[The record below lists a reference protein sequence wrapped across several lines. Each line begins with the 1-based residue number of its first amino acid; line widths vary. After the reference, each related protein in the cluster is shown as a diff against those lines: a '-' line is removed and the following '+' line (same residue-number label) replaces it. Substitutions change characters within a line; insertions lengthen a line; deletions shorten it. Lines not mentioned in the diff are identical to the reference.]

1 MSPRPAHVRMKKN
14 PNPPDVNRGTKGGG
28 GPSRCQ
34 AAEGPTPDRRLVGP
48 RPEQQLRPR
57 GGCRGGRGHKAH
69 AHPEPRCAL
78 NSACATPWGPPGC
91 SPPRAPVLVSMSTGT
106 PRTPGAAPARH
117 RRPPPAAVTLTR
129 PVLGRA
135 GQSVPREHT
144 RQGVLLKGG
153 PSMHGGPGDV
163 PKDRQPD
170 RRVSSGRSEHPVC
183 ILTSRSP

>member
-117 RRPPPAAVTLTR
+117 RRPPPAPRSSDADAPRAGTSGAVGATR
-129 PVLGRA
+129 AHAAGRA
-135 GQSVPREHT
+135 PQ
-144 RQGVLLKGG
+144 
-153 PSMHGGPGDV
+153 
-163 PKDRQPD
+163 
-170 RRVSSGRSEHPVC
+170 GRSQHARRPGGRAQGQTARQTCLEWP
-183 ILTSRSP
+183 L